1 MWGARL
7 VLPVT
12 WMSTT
17 DHFSSPSPV
26 TNAELPAPHSM
37 LLHGTRIATYTVSF
51 VGKTYTLFEV
61 RSIRVDDMCSLF
73 LDKSSNFSLSF
84 RAQLGVTRH
93 PTYCRSGIA
102 RPIFLGRFFF
112 LFLTGRRPPDT
123 ASALSCWSLCF
134 CELKPN
140 VRTVWRVSLSRLSV
154 LSVLI
159 VKWIHV

>member
-93 PTYCRSGIA
+93 PTYRRSGIA

-112 LFLTGRRPPDT
+112 FSWQAAGHPTLLRLCLADLYVFVSWNQMCVLCEGFLFLVY
-123 ASALSCWSLCF
+123 LF
-134 CELKPN
+134 CLF
-140 VRTVWRVSLSRLSV
+140 W
-154 LSVLI
+154 
-159 VKWIHV
+159 

>member
-17 DHFSSPSPV
+17 DHFSSPSPM

-93 PTYCRSGIA
+93 PTYRRSGIA

-112 LFLTGRRPPDT
+112 SFLDRPPAT
-123 ASALSCWSLCF
+123 RHCF
-134 CELKPN
+134 GF
-140 VRTVWRVSLSRLSV
+140 V
-154 LSVLI
+154 LLI
-159 VKWIHV
+159 FMFL